1 MEAPIFIQ
9 NHARGS
15 VFSIDTMVRLI
26 NEVEHVEYVK
36 DETFPVTH
44 MITELI
50 DQAGPKLKGVFG
62 GAGGRYLL
70 FEHPRGVAG
79 QMPGC
84 HVTDLVVRLWGAL
97 EVGDL
102 KEAKRVYGLMAPL
115 FALETLKGIY
125 YPEVLRRRQVIKSSR
140 SRLATDYP
148 TQDAYD
154 HQALDDI
161 LKDLEPLF
169 IWMEKPVL
177 YGKPDWI
184 KGTSRV
190 ASDSNTNSID
200 TFD

>member
-1 MEAPIFIQ
+1 M
-9 NHARGS
+9 
-15 VFSIDTMVRLI
+15 
-26 NEVEHVEYVK
+26 
-36 DETFPVTH
+36 
-44 MITELI
+44 
-50 DQAGPKLKGVFG
+50 
-62 GAGGRYLL
+62 
-70 FEHPRGVAG
+70 
-79 QMPGC
+79 
-84 HVTDLVVRLWGAL
+84 
-97 EVGDL
+97 
-102 KEAKRVYGLMAPL
+102 YGLMAPL

-184 KGTSRV
+184 KETSRV
-190 ASDSNTNSID
+190 SSDSNASSVD